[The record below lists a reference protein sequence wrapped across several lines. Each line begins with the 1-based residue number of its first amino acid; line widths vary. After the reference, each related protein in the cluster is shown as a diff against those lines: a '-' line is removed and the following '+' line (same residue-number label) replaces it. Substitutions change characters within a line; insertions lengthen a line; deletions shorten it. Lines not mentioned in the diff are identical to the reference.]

1 MASVEIKDVTGKAVG
16 SLELDD
22 AVFAEA
28 MNEHLLWEVVKW
40 QRAKKRSGNASTKT
54 RGEIRATN
62 AKPWKQKGTGRARSG
77 DAKSPIWRGGGTT
90 FGPKPRSYAYS
101 MPKKAR
107 LKALRSALSLRL
119 AEDKLVVLDEFT
131 ADGKTKNVA
140 GTLAALGC
148 AQPDNKALIVD
159 VVDNELLIRG
169 ARNLA
174 RSKWLAPEGLNVYDV
189 LNHPTLVMT
198 KESVAKVTEA
208 LRS

>member
-1 MASVEIKDVTGKAVG
+1 MATVEVKDISGKAVG

-22 AVFAEA
+22 KVFAQE
-28 MNEHLLWEVVKW
+28 MNEHLLWETVKW

-62 AKPWKQKGTGRARSG
+62 QKPWKQKGTGRARSG
-77 DAKSPIWRGGGTT
+77 DRKSPIWVGGGTV

-101 MPKKAR
+101 MPRKAR
-107 LKALRSALSLRL
+107 QRALRSALSLRFS
-119 AEDKLVVLDEFT
+119 ENKLVVVDDFK

-140 GTLAALGC
+140 STLAALGC
-148 AQPDNKALIVD
+148 AHPESKALIVE
-159 VVDNELLIRG
+159 VLGNELLVRG

-174 RSKWLAPEGLNVYDV
+174 RSKWIAPEGLNVYDV

-208 LRS
+208 LS

>member
-1 MASVEIKDVTGKAVG
+1 MASVEIKDVSGNAVG
-16 SLELDD
+16 SLELDES
-22 AVFAEA
+22 VFAEK

-62 AKPWKQKGTGRARSG
+62 AKPWKQKGTGRARAG

-107 LKALRSALSLRL
+107 QKALRSALSLRFS
-119 AEDKLVVLDEFT
+119 EDKLVVLDAFT

-148 AQPDNKALIVD
+148 TQPDNKALIVD

>member
-1 MASVEIKDVTGKAVG
+1 MASVEMKDISGKAVG

-22 AVFAEA
+22 SIFAEK

-40 QRAKKRSGNASTKT
+40 QRAKTRSGNASTKT

-101 MPKKAR
+101 MPRKAR
-107 LKALRSALSLRL
+107 RKALRSALSLRL
-119 AEDKLVVLDEFT
+119 AENQLVVVDQFT

-140 GTLAALGC
+140 NTLAALGC
-148 AQPDNKALIVD
+148 AQPDSKALIVD

>member
-1 MASVEIKDVTGKAVG
+1 MATVEVKDVSGKAVG
-16 SLELDD
+16 SMELDD
-22 AVFAEA
+22 KVFAQE
-28 MNEHLLWEVVKW
+28 MNEHLLWETVKW

-62 AKPWKQKGTGRARSG
+62 QKPWKQKGTGRARSG
-77 DAKSPIWRGGGTT
+77 DRKSPVWVGGGTV

-101 MPKKAR
+101 MPRKAR
-107 LKALRSALSLRL
+107 QRALRSALSLRL
-119 AEDKLVVLDEFT
+119 SENKLVVVDDFK

-148 AQPDNKALIVD
+148 AQPESKALIVE
-159 VVDNELLIRG
+159 VLGNELLVRG
-169 ARNLA
+169 ARNLP
-174 RSKWLAPEGLNVYDV
+174 RSKWIAPEGLNVYDV

-208 LRS
+208 LS